1 MQIPF
6 QARKVKMMTKLAI
19 DGGTPVYAE
28 PPRMPK
34 WPPVYPETAER
45 LKEIYLGRNWS
56 FYGPREVAF
65 DDEFARYTGAASC
78 VMMAN
83 GTVTLETA
91 MLAFGIG
98 EGDEVIVPAHTWIA
112 TGEAV
117 AYRGATP
124 VIVDIEPD
132 TLCMDPDKI
141 EAAITP
147 RTRAV
152 IPVHLFGSMADMER
166 IMPIAR
172 KHGLHVIEDCAHAHG
187 GFLGGKHVGTFGDV
201 GSFSF
206 QQSKIMSSGEGG
218 ACITTDAE
226 LGAALGR
233 LSHIGYDFGAK
244 QGGAS
249 APPPRGEIC
258 RNYRVTDFQAEILLS
273 QLEHL
278 TEDNKIREKN
288 AAFLRRELEKIPA
301 VRAQAPGRNAT
312 LQSYYRLPIMID
324 HLQLKPGIDLDRVIA
339 ALNAEGCPVARGW
352 GAPMYRQRLWSIPE
366 DRYRIVSSETA
377 ELIVGRQLMI
387 AFLPA
392 LMMDTADLERFVACF
407 DKVMK
412 EYRA

>member
-1 MQIPF
+1 
-6 QARKVKMMTKLAI
+6 MTKLAI
-19 DGGTPVYAE
+19 DGGKPVFEE
-28 PPRMPK
+28 PARKPK

-45 LKEIYLGRNWS
+45 LKEIYLSQNWS

-65 DDEFARYTGAASC
+65 DDEFARYTGAACC

-83 GTVTLETA
+83 GTVTLESA
-91 MLAFGIG
+91 MIALGIG

-117 AYRGATP
+117 IYRGATP

-132 TLCMDPDKI
+132 TLCMDPEKF

-172 KHGLHVIEDCAHAHG
+172 KHGLRVIEDCAHAQG

-206 QQSKIMSSGEGG
+206 QQSKALSSGEGG
-218 ACITTDAE
+218 ACITTDPV

-233 LSHIGYDFGAK
+233 ISHIGYDFGAK
-244 QGGAS
+244 QGKVT
-249 APPPRGEIC
+249 APPPPGEIC

-278 TEDNKIREKN
+278 TEDNKLREKN
-288 AAFLRRELEKIPA
+288 AAFLRRELEKIPG
-301 VRAQAPGRNAT
+301 VRVQAPGRNAT
-312 LQSYYRLPIMID
+312 LQSYYCLPIMID
-324 HLQLKPGIDLDRVIA
+324 HRCLKPGIDLDRVIA
-339 ALNAEGCPVARGW
+339 ALNAEGCPIGRGW
-352 GAPMYRQRLWSIPE
+352 GAPMYRQKLWTVPE
-366 DRYRIVSSETA
+366 KLYRIESNETA
-377 ELIVGRQLMI
+377 ERIVGSELMV
-387 AFLPA
+387 AFLTT
-392 LMMDTADLERFVACF
+392 LMMDAPDLERLVACY